1 MAKNGWF
8 GIYRSETAKNGQN
21 WDLSWYISKWRDQVF
36 MVFRIGYTNCFF
48 KEFCDDLI
56 NHSWLYW
63 TNSGCMAVCLSP
75 NSILYDAESK
85 IHWPWVIQTENERS
99 ILQNIWFLD
108 DLAVSIDVGNNKASM
123 AVSKLF
129 LFKWNIEWSWAYLVK
144 SSNIPTSSV
153 SMFQFSIF
161 MIRWVQFRFHLLFLI
176 FFIIQSP
183 LQVARPRAQNR
194 IDLVF
199 LNNFCNFQCF
209 FMKSFLFRKREK
221 LLGSELY
228 FVFPNVNLFTV

>member
-1 MAKNGWF
+1 MHVDAYMNYNLVKTAWRKMDGSGF
-8 GIYRSETAKNGQN
+8 TGPKQLKMVKIETFP
-21 WDLSWYISKWRDQVF
+21 DISKWRDQVF

-56 NHSWLYW
+56 NHYWLYW

-99 ILQNIWFLD
+99 ILRNIWFLD
-108 DLAVSIDVGNNKASM
+108 DLAVSIDVGNNKTSM

-161 MIRWVQFRFHLLFLI
+161 IIRWVQFKFHLF
-176 FFIIQSP
+176 
-183 LQVARPRAQNR
+183 
-194 IDLVF
+194 
-199 LNNFCNFQCF
+199 
-209 FMKSFLFRKREK
+209 
-221 LLGSELY
+221 
-228 FVFPNVNLFTV
+228 